1 MVLSSLSP
9 LFVLWA
15 IRGNSLFPNAYFAGA
30 CILLATLPTAFLLLR
45 IHVARKNKELRELF
59 VGGTEDHRSHVLVYL
74 FATLLPFYREDLAT
88 LRDLAAMLVALAFIV
103 FLFWQLNLH
112 YINVLFA
119 LRRYQVFTV
128 WPPVDGN
135 RYTDHDKLVLIT
147 RRKALTPGERLRAYR
162 ISDTVYLER
171 EA

>member
-15 IRGNSLFPNAYFAGA
+15 IRGNTLFPNFYFAGA
-30 CILLATLPTAFLLLR
+30 CMLLATLPTGFLLLR
-45 IHVARKNKELRELF
+45 IRIARQNNELRELL
-59 VGGTEDHRSHVLVYL
+59 VGSTEDHKSHVLVYL
-74 FATLLPFYREDLAT
+74 FATLLPFYRDELAT
-88 LRDLAAMLVALAFIV
+88 FRDLASMLVALAFIV
-103 FLFWQLNLH
+103 FLFWRLNLH

-128 WPPVDGN
+128 SPPPDDN
-135 RYTDHDKLVLIT
+135 RYTDRAKFAVIT
-147 RRKALTPGERLRAYR
+147 RRTTLTPGERLRAYR

-171 EA
+171 EE